1 MMLRVFDFRA
11 VASTRQTYVVV
22 LVPGSKKRSKKRVGV
37 KRGLVEKKERSPFLS
52 PIHASS
58 SLIPLIARPLFR
70 SSPLTGSLEQA
81 RQGEALGLVRSLSAY
96 HFDDI
101 FGVQGRI

>member
-52 PIHASS
+52 PIDPCQLVPDPAH
-58 SLIPLIARPLFR
+58 RPPAFSIITPDR
-70 SSPLTGSLEQA
+70 EPGTG
-81 RQGEALGLVRSLSAY
+81 
-96 HFDDI
+96 
-101 FGVQGRI
+101 